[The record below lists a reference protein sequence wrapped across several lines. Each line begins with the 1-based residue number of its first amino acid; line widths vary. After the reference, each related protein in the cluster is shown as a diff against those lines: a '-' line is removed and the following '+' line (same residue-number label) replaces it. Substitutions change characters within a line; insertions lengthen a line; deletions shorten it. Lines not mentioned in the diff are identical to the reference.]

1 MSSGSLFRTLTL
13 AALMVLVSAS
23 ALNAQFTGAYK
34 RMKLLEQFTS
44 ATCPPCAQAAPYI
57 EAVVKLEND
66 IISVRYHMN
75 YPAPGDPWNVM
86 NGNHPQVRH
95 DLYGI
100 SGIPYLRVGGTM
112 NINPTAGVAAINN
125 LVSQIPPTSMAKI
138 DVKQVGGKIEVTVK
152 TDRALSGAH
161 LFFST
166 IQRSVTI
173 ANLPSTLP
181 NSNGE
186 RTFGDIMMFMYPDA
200 AGTAISQAA
209 GETKTYTFTPA
220 VGSDIT
226 WNPTNLYG
234 IAFIQD
240 DATLEVIQAG
250 ASVTGATPNAFD
262 YFEGSR
268 ATASVSGVYERVDRG
283 STAKKQINVS
293 NSGPTPVT
301 VDLTVANADALAQ
314 VGMSASISPAQVV
327 VPGNGSAQ
335 AELSVTGPNRSVFV
349 SVGTSLAAT
358 DGLGGMVPNIYY
370 LVNGAKV
377 VNYYGLGNEGAPL
390 TQIAAQ
396 ASSKYQLDVVYM
408 PYSTDILTNY
418 PTSGFDAAI
427 VAMDAYWLNLR
438 GATLTSIENMLKA
451 KKGVWIQSQA
461 GMYAAFDRY
470 GTNSA
475 FDATRIW
482 YRTVVGIELNRFD
495 FRANFDANGNPTSLI
510 QFPVKGITGDPIGAG
525 MSFTGNAATQA
536 FPYYA
541 LGTDVIKLTSGSKAK
556 PVLYY
561 DNSQNNVAMV
571 RVEPTYGGRLVYGSV
586 GSEIIAAD
594 ASRNT
599 LTEKVIDWLLGADAA
614 APKLAVSQG
623 NLNFGAVEVDQTKQM
638 SFTIT
643 NTGNSELSITDY
655 ALTGT
660 DATSFDISNG
670 GIVNGNPI
678 KIAAGGTHVVEITF
692 APTSKKTIFGAQ
704 LAFVSNAADAPTVQ
718 LRGSSTVTSVETEVV
733 SETGAIGLALVGAN
747 PVADNSAVRL
757 TSNGNVTV
765 TVVDA
770 AGRTVSTLFD
780 GAVNGTETVSIAS
793 STLSS
798 GTYSIVATNG
808 ADRAV
813 LTVVVIR

>member
-1 MSSGSLFRTLTL
+1 MSSGSLFRSLTL
-13 AALMVLVSAS
+13 AALMVLVSAG
-23 ALNAQFTGAYK
+23 AANAQFTGAYK
-34 RMKLLEQFTS
+34 RIKLLEQFTS

-166 IQRSVTI
+166 VQRSVTI

-200 AGTAISQAA
+200 AGTAITQAA

-220 VGSDIT
+220 IGSDLT
-226 WNPTNLYG
+226 WNKTNLYG

-240 DATLEVIQAG
+240 DATLEIIQAG
-250 ASVTGATPNAFD
+250 ASVTNATPNAFD
-262 YFEGSR
+262 YFEGSK
-268 ATASVSGVYERVDRG
+268 ATANLSGIYERVDRG
-283 STAKKQINVS
+283 ATATKTIALN
-293 NSGPTPVT
+293 NSGATPVT
-301 VDLTVANADALAQ
+301 VDLTVSNAEALAQ
-314 VGMSASISPAQVV
+314 IGMAAEIEPATVTI
-327 VPGNGSAQ
+327 PANGTATT
-335 AELSVTGPNRSVFV
+335 ELKVTGPDRSVFV
-349 SVGTSLAAT
+349 SIGTSLAAT
-358 DGLGGMVPNIYY
+358 DGLGGMVPNVYY
-370 LVNGAKV
+370 LVNGGKV

-396 ASSKYQLDVVYM
+396 SSAKYLKDVVYM
-408 PYSTDILTNY
+408 PYSTEILTNY
-418 PTSGFDAAI
+418 PSSEFDAAI
-427 VAMDAYWLNLR
+427 FAFDAYWLNLR
-438 GATLTSIENMLKA
+438 GATLTGIENLLKA
-451 KKGVWIQSQA
+451 KKGVWIQTQA

-470 GTNSA
+470 STNAA
-475 FDATRIW
+475 FDPTRVW
-482 YRTVVGIELNRFD
+482 YRTVAGIELSKFE

-510 QFPVKGITGDPIGAG
+510 QFPVKGVTGDPIGG
-525 MSFTGNAATQA
+525 GITFTGNAATQDY
-536 FPYYA
+536 PYYA
-541 LGTDVIKLTSGSKAK
+541 LGTDIIKLTSGSKAK

-561 DNSQNNVAMV
+561 DNNQNNVGMV

-586 GSEIIAAD
+586 GSEIIAAT
-594 ASRNT
+594 ASRNA
-599 LTEKVIDWLLGADAA
+599 LTEKVIDWLLGTEAA
-614 APKLAVSQG
+614 APKIAVSLSS
-623 NLNFGAVEVDQTKQM
+623 LNFGAVEVDATKEM
-638 SFTIT
+638 SFTLT
-643 NTGNSELSITDY
+643 NTGNAELTITDY
-655 ALTGT
+655 TLTGA
-660 DATSFDISNG
+660 DAMSFDITGG
-670 GIVNGNPI
+670 GIVNGVPI
-678 KIAAGGTHVVEITF
+678 KVAAGGTHVVKVTF
-692 APTSKKTIFGAQ
+692 APTTKKTIFGAV
-704 LAFVSNAADAPTVQ
+704 LAFVSNAADAPTVR
-718 LRGSSTVTSVETEVV
+718 LGGSSTVTSVETEVV
-733 SETGAIGLALVGAN
+733 SETGAIGLSLAGAN
-747 PVADNSAVRL
+747 PVTDNSAVRL

-770 AGRTVSTLFD
+770 TGRTVSTLFD
-780 GAVNGTETVSIAS
+780 GAVNGTETISLAS
-793 STLSS
+793 STLTS

-813 LTVVVIR
+813 LTVVVNR